1 MKTKTLLIGIA
12 MMLFAIATQADSN
25 RTVVSASI
33 NPTEFTYYSGT
44 TEEAY
49 TIITWNDAS
58 TVQLITCMVWGYVTE
73 MEENIDYTIT
83 DIDGE
88 TARLTFLREEKFR
101 TSKSTESDDDFV
113 FTINFNIGDSAIFTI
128 IPEVEIMYGVYFW
141 VSDPDGNS
149 IEDAT
154 LTFDGYTF
162 EPGNYDAGLHLP
174 GIYPYSIFKTG
185 YITAEGTV
193 ELTDP
198 ASVSVTLFPEGATG
212 LPESI
217 KFVSRIYPNPAIDNV
232 TIEFPESENVIIDI
246 CSVEGK
252 IIQRANASGRSTT
265 LNMSELQSGVYI
277 LRVNSAIGIQA
288 IRMLKK

>member
-1 MKTKTLLIGIA
+1 MKTKTFFIGIA
-12 MMLFAIATQADSN
+12 IMLFASATQAYSN
-25 RTVVSASI
+25 KAVVSASI

-58 TVQLITCMVWGYVTE
+58 TVELITCMVWGNVIP
-73 MEENIDYTIT
+73 MEENVNYTIM

-101 TSKSTESDDDFV
+101 TTKSTASDDDFI

-141 VSDPDGNS
+141 VTDPNGNS
-149 IEDAT
+149 IDDAT
-154 LTFDGYTF
+154 LTFNGFTF
-162 EPGNYDAGLHLP
+162 EPGNYDAGLYLP
-174 GIYPYSIFKTG
+174 GIYPYSISKSG

-193 ELTDP
+193 ELSDP
-198 ASVSVTLFPEGATG
+198 ASVSVTLFPDGTTG

-217 KFVSRIYPNPAIDNV
+217 KFVSVIYPNPATENI
-232 TIEFPESENVIIDI
+232 TIESPESENVIIDI
-246 CSVEGK
+246 CSIEGK
-252 IIQRANASGRSTT
+252 IIQRTNTSGKSTT
-265 LNMSELQSGVYI
+265 MNVSELQSGVYI
-277 LRVNSAIGIQA
+277 PH
-288 IRMLKK
+288 

>member
-12 MMLFAIATQADSN
+12 MMLFASATQADSN

-33 NPTEFTYYSGT
+33 NPAEFTYYSGT

-58 TVQLITCMVWGYVTE
+58 TVELITCMVWGYVTP
-73 MEENIDYTIT
+73 MEENVDYTIM

-101 TSKSTESDDDFV
+101 TSKSTASDDDFI

-128 IPEVEIMYGVYFW
+128 IPEVENMYGVYFW

-154 LTFDGYTF
+154 LTFDGTTF
-162 EPGNYDAGLHLP
+162 EPGNYDAGLYLP
-174 GIYPYSIFKTG
+174 GIYPYSIFKSG

-193 ELTDP
+193 ELSEP
-198 ASVSVTLFPEGATG
+198 ASVSVTLFPEGITG

-217 KFVSRIYPNPAIDNV
+217 KFVSRIYPNPATDNV
-232 TIEFPESENVIIDI
+232 TIEFPESENVVIEI
-246 CSVEGK
+246 CSLEGK
-252 IIQRANASGRSTT
+252 IVHHLNASGKSTT
-265 LNMSELQSGVYI
+265 LNISELQRGVYI
-277 LRVNSAIGIQA
+277 IRVNSAIGFQA
-288 IRMLKK
+288 IRMVKK